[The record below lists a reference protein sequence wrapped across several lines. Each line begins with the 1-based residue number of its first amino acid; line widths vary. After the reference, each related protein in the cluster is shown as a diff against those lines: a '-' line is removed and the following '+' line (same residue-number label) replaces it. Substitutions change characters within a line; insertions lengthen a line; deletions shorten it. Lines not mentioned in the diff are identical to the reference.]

1 MSGGSASAPVPVPSA
16 THVAAVDRLW
26 FSLTIGLVPIGAK
39 LLLTRLWGPIFLD
52 GEGQS
57 IADLCG
63 CHFPVNGHCP
73 SFSPPAY
80 PPLDPRRAISYKMYT
95 LC

>member
-1 MSGGSASAPVPVPSA
+1 MCQGQSLQPPMWLQWA
-16 THVAAVDRLW
+16 DL
-26 FSLTIGLVPIGAK
+26 FSLTTGLVPIGAK
-39 LLLTRLWGPIFLD
+39 LLLTRLCGPIFPD
-52 GEGQS
+52 GKRQG

-80 PPLDPRRAISYKMYT
+80 PPLVPRRAISHKMYT